1 MVLSLYGWMN
11 YKKEISLYNND
22 KDLWLK
28 AAKQARG
35 KGPSKKTYKHKT
47 IHDKGVSAWNKW
59 NDTKPTNQE

>member
-22 KDLWLK
+22 KDSWLK

-35 KGPSKKTYKHKT
+35 KGPSNKPYTRKT
-47 IHDKGVSAWNKW
+47 IHDKGISAWNKW
-59 NDTKPTNQE
+59 NDTKPTN